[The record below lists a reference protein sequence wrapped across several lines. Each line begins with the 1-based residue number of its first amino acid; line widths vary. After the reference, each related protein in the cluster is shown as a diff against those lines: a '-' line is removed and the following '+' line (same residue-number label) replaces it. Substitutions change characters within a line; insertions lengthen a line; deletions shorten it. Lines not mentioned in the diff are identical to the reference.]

1 MQAMGFIETK
11 GLLSA
16 VEAAD
21 VMLKTANV
29 KLFQKSYA
37 SGGLVCITVVG
48 DVGAVKAAVEAGK
61 EAVQRLGS
69 HLCVSAH
76 MIPRPLAEVFDLLGE
91 VTLAESDE
99 EQVSPLVQEETKE
112 ESLKRDVSIEIQDKV
127 QADAF
132 VESMG
137 LEAFENELEKL
148 TVVKLRTLARQY
160 SDLRIAGRRISKAD
174 KKMLMDELKVYYSK

>member
-69 HLCVSAH
+69 DLCVSAH
-76 MIPRPLAEVFDLLGE
+76 MIPRPLAEVFELLGE
-91 VTLAESDE
+91 VTLAEADE
-99 EQVSPLVQEETKE
+99 EKVPPLVQEETKE
-112 ESLKRDVSIEIQDKV
+112 ESIEIQDKV

-174 KKMLMDELKVYYSK
+174 KKMLMDELKVYYAK